1 MSPHHSSH
9 GRLGADC
16 ESSPENLQPF
26 SSSSSSPGCNEEW
39 WRAGVTSDLQVAVL
53 AAGAAAA
60 SGGVTPGRAVEE
72 TAVFVAAAVLL
83 QDVPHLRLEER
94 HVHVDGHHLNES
106 EAAAPLETDS
116 NCTGNGRTFTFI
128 EQLHLF

>member
-1 MSPHHSSH
+1 M
-9 GRLGADC
+9 
-16 ESSPENLQPF
+16 
-26 SSSSSSPGCNEEW
+26 
-39 WRAGVTSDLQVAVL
+39 TSDLQVAVL

-128 EQLHLF
+128 EQLHLFYSFLLTNLIVVNQILSFFLSYFFHRKFNLVKIPILS